1 MELYKETW
9 ERRKMKTMGR
19 GTSGRSAGGFS
30 IIELL
35 VTFVVLGI
43 MVGIA
48 IPAFSVWLADS
59 SLKRA
64 ATDLF
69 STMQWAKT
77 RAIKGNTQWAVV
89 FDVTAGAQK
98 YLVCSSAGADGNWA
112 TTSDNSVERT
122 VNLADYGKDIAF
134 GHGVATDD
142 IPGSGSPPTDDV
154 SYTNDVVVFNSS
166 GFSNGGYVY
175 LQNSKGNTYGIGTRS
190 TGIILLRKWN
200 RDNSRWE

>member
-1 MELYKETW
+1 MRIAKRT
-9 ERRKMKTMGR
+9 
-19 GTSGRSAGGFS
+19 RSRHMRGFS

-43 MVGIA
+43 MVGLA

-59 SLKRA
+59 GLKRA

-69 STMQWAKT
+69 STMQWART

-98 YLVCSSAGADGNWA
+98 YVVCSSAGADSDWS
-112 TTSDNSVERT
+112 TTADNTVEKT
-122 VNLADYGKDIAF
+122 VTLADYGNNIAF

-142 IPGSGSPPTDDV
+142 IPGNGSPPADDV
-154 SYTNDVVVFNSS
+154 SYANDLVVFNSS
-166 GFSNGGYVY
+166 GFSNVGYVY
-175 LQNSKGNTYGIGTRS
+175 LQNSKGSTYGVGTRS

-200 RDNSRWE
+200 TSASRWE